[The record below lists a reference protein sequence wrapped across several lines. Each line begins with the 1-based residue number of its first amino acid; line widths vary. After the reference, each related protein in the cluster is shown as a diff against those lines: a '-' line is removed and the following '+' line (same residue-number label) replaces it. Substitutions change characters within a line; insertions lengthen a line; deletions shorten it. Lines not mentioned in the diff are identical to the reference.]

1 MEPTCNWHH
10 HLAEEKFK
18 IAKFKFI
25 LQAKE
30 SIHLPPYKGSALRGG
45 FGMSFRKTCCV
56 MENQD
61 CRVCQLNQSCAY
73 SYIFETP
80 QTDKLNVNYQSS
92 NLPHPFVIEPP
103 ATDQRIFNPGD
114 EIDFGLVLIGK
125 SLDYLP
131 YFVFAFFQLGQMGLG
146 SGKGKF
152 HLKSVLAID
161 QPGNAPDH
169 PIYDGQ
175 TQMLNNDF
183 SVWNLPDI
191 LAASEKISSDSLQLN
206 FLTPTRL
213 TDQNQLANQLP
224 FDLLI
229 RSILRR
235 VSLLGRIH
243 CGTSWELPFNEIIE
257 TAQKSIQ
264 TIREAFHWSDWER
277 YSTRQKQRMKLGGI
291 IGTVTYSGPLAPFIP
306 FILSGEFVHLGKNTT
321 FGLGQYRIHNFQNA
335 SKTQQNQHKK
345 I

>member
-1 MEPTCNWHH
+1 
-10 HLAEEKFK
+10 
-18 IAKFKFI
+18 
-25 LQAKE
+25 
-30 SIHLPPYKGSALRGG
+30 
-45 FGMSFRKTCCV
+45 MSFRKTCCV

-73 SYIFETP
+73 AYIFETP
-80 QTDKLNVNYQSS
+80 QTDKLNINYQSS

-103 ATDQRIFNPGD
+103 ATDRRIFNPGD
-114 EIDFGLVLIGK
+114 EINFGLVLIGR

-131 YFVFAFFQLGQMGLG
+131 YFVFAFYQLGQMGLG

-161 QPGNAPDH
+161 QPEGAPENQ
-169 PIYDGQ
+169 IYDDK

-191 LAASEKISSDSLQLN
+191 LAASEKKASESLRLN

-213 TDQNQLANQLP
+213 IDQNQLANHLP
-224 FDLLI
+224 FELLM

-243 CGTSWELPFNEIIE
+243 CGSNWDLPFNEIIE
-257 TAQKSIQ
+257 IAQNSIKI
-264 TIREAFHWSDWER
+264 IRENFHWNDWER

-291 IGTVTYSGPLAPFIP
+291 IGTVTYTGFLAPFIP
-306 FILSGEFVHLGKNTT
+306 FILLGEFVHLGKNTT
-321 FGLGQYRIHNFQNA
+321 FGLGQYRLENFQE
-335 SKTQQNQHKK
+335 SS
-345 I
+345 